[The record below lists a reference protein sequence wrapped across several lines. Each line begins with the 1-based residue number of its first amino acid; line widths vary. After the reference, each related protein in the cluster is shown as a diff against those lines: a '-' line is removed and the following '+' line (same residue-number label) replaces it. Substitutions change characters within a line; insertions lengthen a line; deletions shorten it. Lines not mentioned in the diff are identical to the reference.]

1 MFKWL
6 FNNISI
12 KIGSIVI
19 AALLWFHVASE
30 QSVLETINAPLVF
43 HNVPEKL
50 IVVNEVE
57 DEVRFQ
63 IRTKVKQLILLMIFG
78 KPLMKVSLLD
88 ATVGKNTVKLSKDWI
103 VLPSWRPLEITM
115 LISPQQIELELEE
128 RAEKKVS
135 VKSVLKGSPTEGV
148 FVKQVTLEPD
158 SIVLISGKKRMRKIK
173 EIQTDTID
181 ITNLQKDF
189 SVEKRLRMPETGYS
203 SATEV
208 VTVNVYFERF
218 VTKTLTGVKITLKGE
233 GNYEI
238 IPELLEVTVQ
248 GPESLLKNLAAVDIK
263 AYVEAKKVGGN
274 IIPFFNLPEGCAFKT
289 CNPQRVEVRLK

>member
-19 AALLWFHVASE
+19 AALLWFHVVSE
-30 QSVLETINAPLVF
+30 QSILETISAPLVF
-43 HNVPEKL
+43 HNVPGNL

-63 IRTKVKQLILLMIFG
+63 IKTKVKQLILLMIFG
-78 KPLMKVSLLD
+78 KPLMKVNLLD
-88 ATVGKNTVKLSKDWI
+88 ATVGKNTVKLSEDWI

-115 LISPQQIELELEE
+115 LISPQQIVLELEE
-128 RAEKKVS
+128 RADKKVS
-135 VKSVLKGSPTEGV
+135 VKVALKGSPVEGV
-148 FVKQVTLEPD
+148 FVKQITLEPD
-158 SIVLISGKKRMRKIK
+158 SIVLVGGKKRIKKIK
-173 EIQTDTID
+173 EVQTDSID

-189 SVEKRLRMPETGYS
+189 SVVKRLRMLETGYS
-203 SATEV
+203 SATEQ

-218 VTKTLTGVKITLKGE
+218 VAKTLTGVKITLKGE

-238 IPELLEVTVQ
+238 IPKLLEVTVQ
-248 GPESLLKNLAAVDIK
+248 GPESLLENLAADDIK
-263 AYVEAKKVGGN
+263 AYVEAKKAGGN
-274 IIPFFNLPEGCAFKT
+274 IIPFFNLPEGCVFKT